1 MKKFVVFDDDYCG
14 SPYAVCKTRGD
25 AEEFILSMLEEE
37 IYIAMNEDINLRKR
51 GDWLKCDNLEEW
63 YDSFDFTGGNFHAN
77 TKWGNLLCAWGIGGG
92 LAIAETEEL
101 D

>member
-14 SPYAVCKTRGD
+14 DPYVICKTRGD

-37 IYIAMNEDINLRKR
+37 IYIAMNEDINLLKHCS
-51 GDWLKCDNLEEW
+51 WLKCDNLEEW
-63 YDSFDFTGGNFHAN
+63 YNSFDFDGGAFHAN
-77 TKWGNLLCAWGIGGG
+77 TRWGNLLCAWGLGGSFT
-92 LAIAETEEL
+92 IAETEEL